1 MGMDEILNR
10 QPANK
15 FTCKITTKLAF
26 ENFFHVHTNNT
37 PVEEILVSSVV
48 LLHSEFDSEPF
59 VENFFQG
66 LVLRVH
72 IAQEEVLKSQLSH
85 YFTY

>member
-1 MGMDEILNR
+1 M
-10 QPANK
+10 
-15 FTCKITTKLAF
+15 TTKQAF

-37 PVEEILVSSVV
+37 PLEEILVSSVV
-48 LLHSEFDSEPF
+48 LLHSEFDSELF